1 MPPAAGTL
9 QSRIFP
15 VLPPA
20 LRWLTGMMLLCLLFV
35 SPVRAEL
42 PLLGSLPSE
51 PIGRWMG
58 YLVEQDA
65 PLSLIEAQAISDKR
79 GFQQIR
85 SDVPKF
91 GIGARPVWLHLP
103 MVNGESLPA
112 KRRLQIETAWL
123 DRIDV
128 YHLHE
133 GQLLAQWRAGD
144 AEAGEQHPRAGLG
157 YLFDLELPPGRND
170 LYLRIETPD
179 PLVVPVRLLDAAS
192 AEALQSQHD
201 RGYGLLYGCLLALIA
216 YNAMLFI
223 GLRERGYFEYT
234 LYVASFVLLHLA
246 YTGHAYAWLWPGQAA
261 FQQFAIPLSM
271 ALTGSIGLR
280 FASGF
285 LDLRQHAPLAHRA
298 VYTLIPCGV
307 VPVVTATLLQNQA
320 LAVLFSFIFIMLFS
334 VVMVWLGVI
343 TVRHGQVAGAYFLA
357 AVLAAMLGTA
367 TTAMA
372 VWLGIP
378 YTSIT
383 FHAAGWGV
391 VIEGILLALG
401 LAYRMRQHQAARREA
416 EQLARIDPL
425 TGLLNRRAFFEHAL
439 PIWSA
444 AQRQQ
449 RPLALM
455 MVDIDHFKLINDE
468 HGHAVGDRA
477 LVAIAG
483 LLVEACRSSD
493 IAARWGGEEFIVLL
507 AETDAPQAA
516 RMAERLRRE
525 IESLALCT
533 ALGESRLSAS
543 FGIAELS
550 DHELLEDLINEA
562 DGWLYRAKQA
572 GRNRVAGTQLQAN

>member
-9 QSRIFP
+9 QSSMFLA
-15 VLPPA
+15 LPPA
-20 LRWLTGMMLLCLLFV
+20 LRWLVGAMLLCLLFV

-51 PIGRWMG
+51 PIGRWMD
-58 YLVEQDA
+58 YLVEQNA
-65 PLSLIEAQAISDKR
+65 PLSLTEAQAINEES
-79 GFQQIR
+79 GFQPIR

-103 MVNGESLPA
+103 LVNGESLPA
-112 KRRLQIETAWL
+112 ERRLQIETAWL

-133 GQLLAQWRAGD
+133 GRLLAQWRAGD
-144 AEAGEQHPRAGLG
+144 AETGEQHPRAGLG

-170 LYLRIETPD
+170 LYLRVETPD
-179 PLVVPVRLLDAAS
+179 PLVVPVRLLDAAA

-216 YNAMLFI
+216 YNAMLFV

-246 YTGHAYAWLWPGQAA
+246 YTGHAYVWLWPGQAA
-261 FQQFAIPLSM
+261 FQQFAIPLCM

-285 LDLRQHAPLAHRA
+285 LNLRQHAPLAHRA

-307 VPVVTATLLQNQA
+307 IPVVAATLLQNQE

-334 VVMVWLGVI
+334 VAMVWLGVI
-343 TVRHGQVAGAYFLA
+343 TVRHGQIAGAYFLA
-357 AVLAAMLGTA
+357 AVLAAMVGTA

-455 MVDIDHFKLINDE
+455 MVDIDHFKLINDA

-477 LVAIAG
+477 LVAIAE
-483 LLVEACRSSD
+483 LLAEACRSSD

-516 RMAERLRRE
+516 RMAERLRAE
-525 IESLALCT
+525 IESINLCPV
-533 ALGESRLSAS
+533 LGESCLSAS
-543 FGIAELS
+543 FGIAELN